1 MNTKERILVIG
12 GGFAGINFLKH
23 IDKERYDVTLVDKV
37 NYHGFPPLFYQIA
50 SSGLAPENICFPFR
64 RELRKGRMKG
74 VHYRLGEVKYINLHR
89 KEAVTQFESIPFDKL
104 IIAAGST
111 NNYFGNPELEKYVY
125 TLKSTSQALRIR
137 NEVLERLEKA
147 SLCKDIEE
155 KRRLLKFVV
164 VGGGP
169 AGVEMAGAL
178 GEMKRYIIPREYP
191 DIATEDVSIIL
202 MEGAKALLPSMSEKS
217 QTDAYSSLKRLM
229 VEVRLN
235 SLLSSYR
242 DNIITLS
249 NGETLY
255 SSMVIWT
262 AGITGVPF
270 MFEGQNITIGRG
282 GRIEVDELNCVK
294 GTDCLYALG
303 DIALMSTP
311 DYPNGHPQ
319 LAQVAIQQGRNLAKN
334 LNNDT
339 STRFRYKDKGTMAT
353 IGRNL
358 AVVDLKHGHM
368 SGWIAWMVWMFIH
381 LISILGM
388 RNKLT
393 VLINWSWSYFTYA
406 TSLRLLVHSTKYPLR
421 RRWGEM

>member
-1 MNTKERILVIG
+1 MIG

-164 VGGGP
+164 VGVVRP
-169 AGVEMAGAL
+169 E
-178 GEMKRYIIPREYP
+178 
-191 DIATEDVSIIL
+191 
-202 MEGAKALLPSMSEKS
+202 
-217 QTDAYSSLKRLM
+217 LK
-229 VEVRLN
+229 
-235 SLLSSYR
+235 
-242 DNIITLS
+242 
-249 NGETLY
+249 
-255 SSMVIWT
+255 W
-262 AGITGVPF
+262 P
-270 MFEGQNITIGRG
+270 
-282 GRIEVDELNCVK
+282 
-294 GTDCLYALG
+294 
-303 DIALMSTP
+303 
-311 DYPNGHPQ
+311 
-319 LAQVAIQQGRNLAKN
+319 
-334 LNNDT
+334 
-339 STRFRYKDKGTMAT
+339 
-353 IGRNL
+353 
-358 AVVDLKHGHM
+358 
-368 SGWIAWMVWMFIH
+368 
-381 LISILGM
+381 
-388 RNKLT
+388 
-393 VLINWSWSYFTYA
+393 
-406 TSLRLLVHSTKYPLR
+406 VH
-421 RRWGEM
+421 

>member
-1 MNTKERILVIG
+1 
-12 GGFAGINFLKH
+12 
-23 IDKERYDVTLVDKV
+23 
-37 NYHGFPPLFYQIA
+37 
-50 SSGLAPENICFPFR
+50 
-64 RELRKGRMKG
+64 MKG

-191 DIATEDVSIIL
+191 DIAPEDVSIIL

>member
-1 MNTKERILVIG
+1 MIG
-12 GGFAGINFLKH
+12 GGFAGLNFLKH

-147 SLCKDIEE
+147 SICKDIEE

-191 DIATEDVSIIL
+191 DIAPEDVSIIL

-255 SSMVIWT
+255 SNMVIWT

-270 MFEGQNITIGRG
+270 MFEGQDITIGRG

-294 GTDCLYALG
+294 GTDCIYALG

-311 DYPNGHPQ
+311 DYPSGHPQ